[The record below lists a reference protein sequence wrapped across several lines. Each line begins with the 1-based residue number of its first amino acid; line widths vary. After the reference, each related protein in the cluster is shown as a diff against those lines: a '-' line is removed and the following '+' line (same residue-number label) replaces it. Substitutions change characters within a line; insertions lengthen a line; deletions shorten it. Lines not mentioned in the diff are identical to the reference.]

1 MCRRPEIASP
11 ADANPGRARSRPVC
25 RYPVTRAE
33 TAFGFF
39 AWTCSGPS
47 PHFSIVPGRKF
58 SRTTSADSH
67 RRIAIAWPAGSRRLS
82 VTERLLRA
90 RIDHHSEWSL
100 WRRRPQSRIASPAP
114 GASIFTTSA
123 PKSPSSVP
131 TYGPASSWPNSI
143 ARSPVSGPSP
153 SAGMTRPA
161 RPSLPS
167 LIVDHLREELDRP
180 DDVHPHDRLG
190 KSRLAALERVHDL
203 AVAEERLLALGVVVP
218 EGGAEPARDAGD
230 RAQRR
235 LEPRRAGGRDDDPVE
250 LLVERDL
257 VLDRLVVSR
266 AACLGLVADPVE
278 ARELVAA
285 DPRRRAA
292 GGVRLDERADVVEV
306 GEIGGVERADDR
318 PAARLD
324 VDEPL
329 AREEDERLA
338 DGRARGAQALGERL
352 GPQAGAGRQRA
363 GEDRLA
369 QLLLDPHGAGHR
381 SLALGHFAYPTRA
394 EPRKASV
401 RRAGCMQSRRR
412 STLAVPCG

>member
-1 MCRRPEIASP
+1 M
-11 ADANPGRARSRPVC
+11 
-25 RYPVTRAE
+25 
-33 TAFGFF
+33 
-39 AWTCSGPS
+39 
-47 PHFSIVPGRKF
+47 
-58 SRTTSADSH
+58 SADSH

-167 LIVDHLREELDRP
+167 LIVDHLREELDCP

-190 KSRLAALERVHDL
+190 KSRLAALEGVDDL

-235 LEPRRAGGRDDDPVE
+235 LEPRRAGGGHDEPVE
-250 LLVERDL
+250 LLVGRDV
-257 VLDRLVVSR
+257 VLDRLVVGR
-266 AACLGLVADPVE
+266 ATRLGLVADLGQ
-278 ARELVAA
+278 AGELLAA
-285 DPRRRAA
+285 DAGRGAA

-306 GEIGGVERADDR
+306 GEVGGVERADDR
-318 PAARLD
+318 AAARLD

-329 AREEDERLA
+329 AREEDQRLA
-338 DGRARGAQALGERL
+338 DRGARRAQALGERL
-352 GPQAGAGRQRA
+352 GPQARPGRKRA

-369 QLLLDPHGAGHR
+369 QLLLDPRGAGNR
-381 SLALGHFAYPTRA
+381 YVAVGHFAYPTRA
-394 EPRKASV
+394 LRRKASV
-401 RRAGCMQSRRR
+401 RCGGCMQSHGPSR
-412 STLAVPCG
+412 LAVPCG